1 MASSATQGTVA
12 GRPQPQTTAEPAGGP
27 FIRHAPDGRR
37 AMYVAASA
45 AGGTQNA
52 QFIANPMVSSP
63 GWNKGYRVLVQTSSG
78 AATSGSNTLYSADA
92 PWNFLQ
98 LIQMKDAFG
107 TQLLTGPGYDIA
119 YLVPLYSGQF
129 GTDEMRSP
137 ASSPQ
142 FYPALVATS
151 TVAGNF
157 QFPTYFPFEFA
168 KGYGVIS
175 GANAALLPVLQMN
188 LSAITSVIASAG
200 GYTTYPTSTL
210 TVDSDFYWLPNVP
223 ADPPGIGTTCQW
235 IYQQCNPTIASGT
248 SQIVQL
254 PRLGGYL
261 TGLILDLRNGSG
273 NRMGE
278 GVTSGGPGF
287 VVGSTQAL
295 DAGSGNPVG
304 WPTRP
309 KILVDGV
316 PLIDSLIGTIFED
329 MAINSQV
336 GAYNSQTPSSGTA
349 AATTNSN
356 PIVLGGATIGNYGEQ
371 GGATVQAYRPLGTMW
386 LSRKTSLA
394 QRDFGLLD
402 TGEIFLSTNPGTQIE
417 VAGYPWGSVSTGPM
431 QLNAVVGQIVP
442 SGALV
447 RGLPEA

>member
-37 AMYVAASA
+37 AMYAATSSA
-45 AGGTQNA
+45 GATVNG
-52 QFIANPMVSSP
+52 QFVANPMVSSP
-63 GWNKGYRVLVQTSSG
+63 GWNKGYRVLVNTSLG
-78 AATSGSNTLYSADA
+78 AATSGAQTLYSADA
-92 PWNFLQ
+92 PFNFLQ

-119 YLVPLYSGQF
+119 FLVPMYSGQF
-129 GTDEMRSP
+129 GTDEMRTIM
-137 ASSPQ
+137 ASPQ
-142 FYPALVATS
+142 FYPAFLATG
-151 TVAGNF
+151 TIAGNF

-188 LSAITSVIASAG
+188 LAAITSVVAAAN
-200 GYTTYPTSTL
+200 GYTTYPTSNI

-235 IYQQCNPTIASGT
+235 IYQQCNPTIGSST

-273 NRMGE
+273 NRMSE

-287 VVGSTQAL
+287 VVGSTSAL
-295 DAGSGNPVG
+295 DTGIG
-304 WPTRP
+304 WPARP
-309 KILVDGV
+309 KIIVDGV
-316 PLIDSLIGTIFED
+316 PLIDTLIGTLLED
-329 MAINSQV
+329 MAINAQLGTY
-336 GAYNSQTPSSGTA
+336 GASTPSSTTA
-349 AATTNSN
+349 ATAGNSN
-356 PIVLGGATIGNYGEQ
+356 PLPLGGATVGNYGAQ
-371 GGATVQAYRPLGTMW
+371 PGTIQATRPLSTLW
-386 LSRKTSLA
+386 ISRKTSLA

-417 VAGYPWGSVSTGPM
+417 VAGYPWGTVTTGPM
-431 QLNAVVGQIVP
+431 QLNATVGQIVP